1 MRTLFELESDI
12 EISNDPLMGMDDN
25 LSNQP
30 LNDPDD

>member
-1 MRTLFELESDI
+1 MRTLRELESDI
-12 EISNDPLMGMDDN
+12 EIVNDPMEGMDD